1 MLSNGRKTM
10 LYGLIFAALLLGAAW
25 LLCLSTGNASG
36 QSRPSRSQR
45 QAFDKAED
53 FIKKGYLAMSM
64 GNADDGQ
71 WQFGLALAQSR
82 ISQDAFQLSESLEGL
97 ARARMKKGDGK
108 SAIPLLEEALSL
120 EPQWYTP
127 KPNYS
132 ALMRTELEKAK
143 AIAAK
148 QAD

>member
-1 MLSNGRKTM
+1 MLSGIIIAS
-10 LYGLIFAALLLGAAW
+10 LLIGAAW
-25 LLCLSTGNASG
+25 LLFLSAGNASG
-36 QSRPSRSQR
+36 KPRPTRAQR
-45 QAFDKAED
+45 EAFDKAET
-53 FIKKGYLAMSM
+53 FIKKGILAMSM

-71 WQFGLALAQSR
+71 WQFGQALAQAR
-82 ISQDAFQLSESLEGL
+82 ISQDAFQLSEALEGM

-132 ALMRTELEKAK
+132 ALMRTELEEARV
-143 AIAAK
+143 IAAK
-148 QAD
+148 QTD

>member
-1 MLSNGRKTM
+1 MPYEILF
-10 LYGLIFAALLLGAAW
+10 IALVLGAAW
-25 LLCLSTGNASG
+25 LLYLSARNASG
-36 QSRPSRSQR
+36 KPRPSRAQQ
-45 QAFDKAED
+45 QAFDKAET

-64 GNADDGQ
+64 GNTDDGQ
-71 WQFGLALAQSR
+71 WQFGQALAQAR

-108 SAIPLLEEALSL
+108 SAVPLLEEALSL

-132 ALMRTELEKAK
+132 TLMRTELEEAK

-148 QAD
+148 QAE

>member
-1 MLSNGRKTM
+1 M
-10 LYGLIFAALLLGAAW
+10 LLGIILASLLVGAVW
-25 LLCLSTGNASG
+25 LLFLSPLSASG
-36 QSRPSRSQR
+36 KPRPTRAQR
-45 QAFDKAED
+45 QAFDNAEQ

-71 WQFGLALAQSR
+71 WQFGQALAQAR
-82 ISQDAFQLSESLEGL
+82 ISQDAFQLSEALEGL

-108 SAIPLLEEALSL
+108 SAVPLLEEALSL

-132 ALMRTELEKAK
+132 ALMRTELEEAK

-148 QAD
+148 QTD

>member
-1 MLSNGRKTM
+1 MLFGTILAS
-10 LYGLIFAALLLGAAW
+10 LLIGAIW
-25 LLCLSTGNASG
+25 LLYLSAGNASG
-36 QSRPSRSQR
+36 QPRPTREQR
-45 QAFDKAED
+45 KAFDNAEQ

-71 WQFGLALAQSR
+71 WQFGQALAQAR

-132 ALMRTELEKAK
+132 ALMRTELAEAK

>member
-1 MLSNGRKTM
+1 MSTV
-10 LYGLIFAALLLGAAW
+10 ITVIVFIGAIW
-25 LLCLSTGNASG
+25 LLSSLTRAASG
-36 QSRPSRSQR
+36 TSRPSRAQR
-45 QAFDKAED
+45 QAFDKAEES
-53 FIKKGYLAMSM
+53 IRKGSLAMSM

-71 WQFGLALAQSR
+71 WQFGQALAQAR
-82 ISQDAFQLSESLEGL
+82 ISEDPFQLSESLEGL

-108 SAIPLLEEALSL
+108 SAVPLLEEALSL

-132 ALMRTELEKAK
+132 ALMRRELEEAK